1 MSYAQ
6 AAASG
11 PQQTDEEESLLPPTI
26 FTTHSGQELIIPPQ
40 KRAPAP
46 PSVISTEA
54 PSTSS
59 LIDVDTDS
67 VHTVPSDFQSQPVQ
81 TETQAN
87 RLEQEAEQIEA
98 KLRAAKDA
106 ASKKSKKG
114 KSRVQENSDNPVVI
128 GNAIAVAAL
137 STGLGFGAY
146 SKYAKGELTWKVV
159 GAWAGVVGALAVGDY
174 YLSSYLFKTKYPA
187 KK

>member
-11 PQQTDEEESLLPPTI
+11 PQQTDEE
-26 FTTHSGQELIIPPQ
+26 

>member
-11 PQQTDEEESLLPPTI
+11 PQQTDEE
-26 FTTHSGQELIIPPQ
+26 

-46 PSVISTEA
+46 PSVIPTEST
-54 PSTSS
+54 STSS

-67 VHTVPSDFQSQPVQ
+67 VHTVPSDFQSQPIQ

-98 KLRAAKDA
+98 KIRSAKDVSA
-106 ASKKSKKG
+106 KKSKKN
-114 KSRVQENSDNPVVI
+114 KSLVEENRHNPVII
-128 GNAIAVAAL
+128 GNAIAVAVL
-137 STGLGFGAY
+137 SAGLGFGAY
-146 SKYAKGELTWKVV
+146 QKYAKGDLTWKVV
-159 GAWAGVVGALAVGDY
+159 GVWAGLVGVLATGDY
-174 YLSSYLFKTKYPA
+174 YLSSYLFETKQPA

>member
-11 PQQTDEEESLLPPTI
+11 PQQTDEE
-26 FTTHSGQELIIPPQ
+26 

-46 PSVISTEA
+46 PSVIPTESA
-54 PSTSS
+54 STSS